1 MEIIVPDSVKRNEHR
16 MLMKLSNYNHWD
28 FLSAKTTEK
37 CSGYL
42 CSFHNALL
50 LQGVVLSTSGEV
62 PWCSASFAPALES
75 FIEMSFATS
84 RPSIFGDTFN
94 SNPSPVKHMT
104 RIKGFFIA
112 KRHLLHWRPGN
123 FHHPQ
128 LLYSSL
134 QLWSVKAICR

>member
-37 CSGYL
+37 CSGYM

-62 PWCSASFAPALES
+62 EVKCHVAVRALRLPWKVS
-75 FIEMSFATS
+75 
-84 RPSIFGDTFN
+84 
-94 SNPSPVKHMT
+94 
-104 RIKGFFIA
+104 
-112 KRHLLHWRPGN
+112 
-123 FHHPQ
+123 
-128 LLYSSL
+128 
-134 QLWSVKAICR
+134 